1 MESTTFGGTLNT
13 EQAERMNTG
22 VGFVAALDQ
31 SGGSTGGALKLYGID
46 PSSYSTDEQMFD
58 LMHQMRARVMT
69 AESFTSDRILAT
81 ILFEQTMDR
90 TVGSQ
95 LTGDYL
101 TAKGIVPFVKVDQG
115 LAVEVDGVQ
124 LMKPLTKLEPLLARA
139 VERTMFG
146 TKMRSVIKEANPAG
160 IQAIVDQQFSVA
172 GQILAHGLV
181 PILEPEVDVNAPDKA
196 EAENFLKADALAALD
211 GLSTDQPV
219 ILKLS
224 IPTVAGFYSDLI
236 YHPMVLR
243 VVALSGGYS
252 QTKACRLLA
261 ENLGLSASFSRA
273 LLEGLTAQQSDAD
286 FDAVLA
292 ASVERIYAASTT

>member
-1 MESTTFGGTLNT
+1 MNT

-22 VGFVAALDQ
+22 VGFIAALDQ
-31 SGGSTGGALKLYGID
+31 SGGSTSGALELYGID

-172 GQILAHGLV
+172 GQILVHGLV

>member
-31 SGGSTGGALKLYGID
+31 SGGSTSGALKLYGID

-69 AESFTSDRILAT
+69 AASFTSDRILAT

-90 TVGSQ
+90 TVDGQ

-101 TAKGIVPFVKVDQG
+101 TARGIVPIVKVDQG

-124 LMKPLTKLEPLLARA
+124 LMKPLTKLEPLLTRA

-181 PILEPEVDVNAPDKA
+181 PILEPEVDVNALDKA
-196 EAENFLKADALAALD
+196 EAETLLKKDVLAALD
-211 GLSTDQPV
+211 ELPTDQPV
-219 ILKLS
+219 IVKLS
-224 IPTVAGFYSDLI
+224 IPTVTGFYSDLI
-236 YHPMVLR
+236 DHPLVLR
-243 VVALSGGYS
+243 VVALSGGYP

-261 ENLGLSASFSRA
+261 ENHGLSASFSRA